1 MYYYPHPRRV
11 DFNRGGGP
19 RHNQVSPPRDRPPQ
33 NIPQSAPPVQI
44 LRPQEHQ
51 PQPPPPPQPLV
62 PIPHAP
68 AGAAANQSINLITL
82 VKPTRSL
89 EKGESSKTKEKEKG
103 KAKMEE
109 VDTMGVKRARQEEP
123 SQGKEKG
130 ESSTKPT
137 RPRRK
142 IGISDFAM
150 GESSRPYNLVNDVC
164 DQGPKITWPQLL
176 HLAPKVRRQ
185 WAKMVSTRQ
194 TKSKVMGA
202 LSGRNLEDILPI
214 LDAHV

>member
-1 MYYYPHPRRV
+1 MYYCPHPRRV

-19 RHNQVSPPRDRPPQ
+19 RQNQVSPPRARPKQQQSPQ
-33 NIPQSAPPVQI
+33 LAPPVQI
-44 LRPQEHQ
+44 LRPPEQQ
-51 PQPPPPPQPLV
+51 PHPPPPSLV
-62 PIPHAP
+62 PIPPAP
-68 AGAAANQSINLITL
+68 AGAVANQSINLITL
-82 VKPTRSL
+82 EKPTRSL

-103 KAKMEE
+103 KAKIEE

-130 ESSTKPT
+130 ESSRKPT

-142 IGISDFAM
+142 IGISNFAM

-202 LSGRNLEDILPI
+202 LSGRNLEDILPV